1 MVSKVISLGLN
12 GVEGFLVEV
21 ECATNRGLPS
31 FDIIGLPDLPT
42 KEAKQ
47 RVKAAIKSAE
57 LQFPVSNITVHLS
70 PASIKKSGSHFDLPI
85 LISILSATDQ
95 IKSIPN
101 DTAFIGELS
110 LSGEIKPVSGVLPMA
125 LFAKQQGIKTLFVP
139 YQNQKEA
146 SFAEM
151 QIIPILNITQLLN
164 HLKKD
169 EIIAP
174 AETWIPNN
182 EEEYPF
188 DFSDVKG
195 QQSVKRV
202 LEICAAGGHNL
213 LMLGSKGSGKTMLG
227 KRVISILP
235 KMTKQEQIETTQI
248 YSVANLTNDKN
259 PVITTRPFQNPHH
272 TISRVGMIGGVNK
285 PGLISLS
292 HNGILYLDEVLE
304 FPKSIL
310 ESLRLPLEDRK
321 VQVVRANASVTYPC
335 DFMLIGSTNLC
346 PCGWYPS
353 KKCTCSQSD
362 RERYTKRLSGPL
374 VDRIDCFVE
383 VYPLEFSELSSKPA
397 GESSSLI
404 RERVNKA
411 REIQNQRGT
420 INSRFTPD
428 MMENY
433 CSLNADGQKLM
444 KEAYDKLGLSAR
456 SYDRIRKVARTIADL
471 DNSPNIEVNHIAE
484 ALQYRPPEYLQ

>member
-1 MVSKVISLGLN
+1 MVSKVMSIGLS

-21 ECATNRGLPS
+21 ECVTNRGLPS

-47 RVKAAIKSAE
+47 RVKAAIKSTD
-57 LQFPVSNITVHLS
+57 LQFPVSSITVHLS
-70 PASIKKSGSHFDLPI
+70 PASIKKSGSHYDLPI
-85 LISILSATDQ
+85 LISLLLATDQ

-101 DTAFIGELS
+101 DAAFIGELS
-110 LSGEIKPVSGVLPMA
+110 LSGDIKPVSGVLPMA
-125 LFAKQQGIKTLFVP
+125 LYAKQQGIKTLFVP
-139 YQNQKEA
+139 YQTQKEA
-146 SFAEM
+146 SFAGM
-151 QIIPILNITQLLN
+151 QIIPIQNIIQLLR
-164 HLKKD
+164 HLTR
-169 EIIAP
+169 EESITP
-174 AETWIPNN
+174 TETWIPND
-182 EEEYPF
+182 EETFPF
-188 DFSDVKG
+188 DFADVKG
-195 QQSVKRV
+195 QQSAKRI

-248 YSVANLTNDKN
+248 YSVANLTNDQN
-259 PVITTRPFQNPHH
+259 PIITNRPFQNPHH

-321 VQVVRANASVTYPC
+321 VQVVRANATITYPC
-335 DFMLIGSTNLC
+335 DFILIGSTNLC

-353 KKCTCSQSD
+353 QRCTCSQSE

-383 VYPLEFSELSSKPA
+383 IFPLEFSELSSKST
-397 GESSSLI
+397 GEKSSTI

-411 REIQNQRGT
+411 REIQNKRGT
-420 INSRFTPD
+420 INARMTPN
-428 MMENY
+428 MLEQY
-433 CSLNADGQKLM
+433 CSINTDGQNLM
-444 KEAYDKLGLSAR
+444 RDAYDNLGISAR
-456 SYDRIRKVARTIADL
+456 SFDRIRKVARTIADL
-471 DNSPNIEVNHIAE
+471 DNSSNIEVGHLAE